1 MSANAIENKDLV
13 VVEFLKEARILK
25 RQLQLMKNNIDHIST
40 EDLMKIL
47 IISEAIEKEINELK
61 KSSEV
66 NLTKDGWD
74 IHKYLQHKK
83 V

>member
-25 RQLQLMKNNIDHIST
+25 RQLQLMKNNIEHIST

-66 NLTKDGWD
+66 NL
-74 IHKYLQHKK
+74 
-83 V
+83 